1 MVLALECLGTYCSF
15 FVNDADDL
23 NLISEGLS
31 PHSTWED
38 TKARNMCK
46 IFSLVPSKTCHQ
58 RKLRQTKCLLF
69 NFLNVKIHSY
79 TTKSHLALGHLAKF
93 VFWSI
98 LSKILV
104 KN

>member
-38 TKARNMCK
+38 TKARNMCD
-46 IFSLVPSKTCHQ
+46 IFSLVPSK
-58 RKLRQTKCLLF
+58 
-69 NFLNVKIHSY
+69 N
-79 TTKSHLALGHLAKF
+79 
-93 VFWSI
+93 
-98 LSKILV
+98 LSSEKTET
-104 KN
+104 N